1 MKHHSG
7 VTKTRSQP
15 RSSRSSGDHLPSAAS
30 MTPLNIHATRS
41 TTGFWN
47 QYQVFLNA
55 GDKPIDNPRSVG
67 QEEIELAGSTR
78 SQMDPGASE
87 CKEGETSK
95 GS

>member
-1 MKHHSG
+1 MKHHGG

-15 RSSRSSGDHLPSAAS
+15 RSSRSSGDHLSSAAS
-30 MTPLNIHATRS
+30 ITPLNIHATRS

-55 GDKPIDNPRSVG
+55 GNKPIDNPRSAG
-67 QEEIELAGSTR
+67 QEEIELVGSTR
-78 SQMDPGASE
+78 PQTDPEASE

>member
-1 MKHHSG
+1 MKHHGG

-55 GDKPIDNPRSVG
+55 GNKPIDNPRSVG
-67 QEEIELAGSTR
+67 QEELELVGSTR
-78 SQMDPGASE
+78 SQKDPAASE

-95 GS
+95 GP